1 MLSNINLSN
10 QKRFSYKTY
19 YKRKNYHDYISSMMI
34 FNKSLNCI
42 IKKYYYFLVYVTF
55 RDIPKGPSTE
65 PCGTPLG
72 ICRL

>member
-1 MLSNINLSN
+1 MH
-10 QKRFSYKTY
+10 
-19 YKRKNYHDYISSMMI
+19 YHDYISSMMI